1 MRVLYISA
9 GYNESSMFGDYF
21 DMQHQHLKSTVINV
35 VDDFQEMLS
44 FSIQY
49 AKSIE
54 AIGNF

>member
-44 FSIQY
+44 FSQSLY
-49 AKSIE
+49 Y
-54 AIGNF
+54 F